1 LKFGISINTR
11 GPTARPENTTL
22 IARRA
27 EEAGFHE
34 AVVGDHIVFPNN
46 IASKYPY
53 NPEAVHPGSVEGETL
68 ECLTLLT
75 FIAAKTEKI
84 RVVTGVMITPN
95 RNPII
100 AAKALAT
107 MDYLSK
113 GRVTVG
119 LGAGWMREEFEAL
132 GLPPYEERGEVTN
145 EYIRAMKEL
154 WTSPNPRFEGK
165 YVKFSDIRFHPK
177 PGQKPHIPIWIGGES
192 LPAMRRAASLG
203 DGWHPI
209 GLNPQHPLETASQM
223 KAAIEKLGEL
233 ARKAGREPSEIEV
246 AYRVPKYELLSEG
259 HLKPFRGTAEGIA
272 RDVREFAAVGVSH
285 LVFDLRTNDV
295 KKTLGLIEGFAE
307 KVMPLMG

>member
-1 LKFGISINTR
+1 MKFGISMNTR

-34 AVVGDHIVFPNN
+34 AVLGDHIVFPNN

-75 FIAAKTEKI
+75 YIAAKTERLRI
-84 RVVTGVMITPN
+84 VTGVMITPN
-95 RNPII
+95 RHPII

-107 MDYLSK
+107 MDYLSN
-113 GRVTVG
+113 GRVTLG
-119 LGAGWMREEFEAL
+119 LGAGWMREEFETL

-145 EYIRAMKEL
+145 EYIRAMREL

-165 YVKFSDIRFHPK
+165 YVRFSDIRFYPK
-177 PGQKPHIPIWIGGES
+177 PVQKPHLPIWIGGES
-192 LPAMRRAASLG
+192 PPAMRRAATLG
-203 DGWHPI
+203 NGWHPI

-223 KAAIEKLGEL
+223 KAAIEKLGAM
-233 ARKAGREPSEIEV
+233 ARKAGRALGEIEV
-246 AYRVPKYELLSEG
+246 AYRVPKYELLASG
-259 HLKPFRGTAEGIA
+259 HPKPFRGTAE
-272 RDVREFAAVGVSH
+272 DVAQDIREFASVGVGH
-285 LVFDLRTNDV
+285 LVLDMRTNDV
-295 KKTLGLIEGFAE
+295 KKTLSLIEGFAT
-307 KVMPLMG
+307 KVMPLVK